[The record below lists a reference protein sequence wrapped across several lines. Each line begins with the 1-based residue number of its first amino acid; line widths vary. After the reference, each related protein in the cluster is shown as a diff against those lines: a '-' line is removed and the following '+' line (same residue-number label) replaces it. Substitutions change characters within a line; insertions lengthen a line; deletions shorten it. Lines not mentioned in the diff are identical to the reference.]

1 MKFQSGR
8 RIKCRAQFFIKLAL
22 QDILREQVPGE
33 MLLSFEDEE
42 EKGGGESSTSNTQSS
57 TDVDDDD
64 GGIEGV
70 SAVYRSISPQL
81 KYIHS
86 CFLNCTSTATNT
98 SNNSNNTTGQ
108 SSNSPPSATP
118 RKIRPITQ
126 VAAEELRQQRLQK
139 QLRQWFWWR
148 YGSQRQL
155 VEALTSYILEQ
166 LLYPRYPKT
175 ASNIQT
181 RKQVPILRSDK

>member
-1 MKFQSGR
+1 MP
-8 RIKCRAQFFIKLAL
+8 A
-22 QDILREQVPGE
+22 E

-42 EKGGGESSTSNTQSS
+42 STNESSNNSNTQSS
-57 TDVDDDD
+57 TDADDDD
-64 GGIEGV
+64 GAIEGLT
-70 SAVYRSISPQL
+70 AVYRSISPQL

-86 CFLNCTSTATNT
+86 CFLNCTSTTT
-98 SNNSNNTTGQ
+98 TGNNSNNAPGQ

-155 VEALTSYILEQ
+155 VEALTSYVLEQ

-175 ASNIQT
+175 ASNMQT
-181 RKQVPILRSDK
+181 RKQVPMESINTIYLSLLEH